1 MGFLKTLLTGKEETE
16 EEKKQNEAR
25 RNFDV
30 LKYDGLSALN
40 MGKVDYAE
48 KCFEKALEIADD
60 AEVRQSLARICLSRN
75 DFDGA
80 ISNLEALCNLEP
92 DSADHHVSLAG
103 VCIQAGKL
111 DMADSECRKALQL
124 SPNLAMPHYI
134 LAEKADKQENY
145 IEAIVQLTQAIA
157 LKADYYDAYLLRGQV
172 LCRMMQFSEAEKDVD
187 VLMLHGGEESEDV
200 IRLKACVCAHTG
212 RETEASELLEKAIS
226 LNPFEPEIYV
236 GLSNVY
242 LKLNDKDKAIKVLE
256 DGMEQIPDSPLL
268 YRARGAVRLENGDK
282 EGAMA
287 DVKKA
292 LELAPDEEKKLSGK
306 FSNIEEKFVE
316 AYNQLNPYQF
326 KIWI

>member
-16 EEKKQNEAR
+16 EEKKRNEEH

-30 LKYDGLSALN
+30 FKYDGLSALN

-48 KCFEKALEIADD
+48 KCFEKALEISDD
-60 AEVRQSLARICLSRN
+60 VEIRQSLARICLSRN

-80 ISNLEALCNLEP
+80 EANLEALCNLEP
-92 DSADHHVSLAG
+92 DTPGFHISLAE

-111 DMADSECRKALQL
+111 DKADSECRKALEL
-124 SPNLAMPHYI
+124 SPDLAMPHYI
-134 LAEKADKQENY
+134 LAEKADKQGNY
-145 IEAIVQLTQAIA
+145 LEAVVQLTQAIS
-157 LKADYYDAYLLRGQV
+157 LKSDYDEAYLLRGQV
-172 LCRMMQFSEAEKDVD
+172 LCRMMQFCEAEKDAD
-187 VLMLHGGEESEDV
+187 VLIRHGGDDSEEV
-200 IRLKACVCAHTG
+200 IRLKACICAHTG
-212 RETEASELLEKAIS
+212 REVEASELLEKAIS

-256 DGMEQIPDSPLL
+256 EGMEQIPESPLL
-268 YRARGAVRLENGDK
+268 YRARGAVRLDNGDK

>member
-1 MGFLKTLLTGKEETE
+1 MGFLKTLLTGKEESD
-16 EEKKQNEAR
+16 EEKKQNENR

-30 LKYDGLSALN
+30 FKYDGLSALN

-48 KCFEKALEIADD
+48 KCFEKALEITDD
-60 AEVRQSLARICLSRN
+60 AEIRQAIARICLSKN

-92 DSADHHVSLAG
+92 DTPGYHISLAD
-103 VCIQAGKL
+103 VCIQAGKF

-124 SPNLAMPHYI
+124 SPDLAMPHYL
-134 LAEKADKQENY
+134 LAEKANKQENY
-145 IEAIVQLTQAIA
+145 LEAVVQLTQAIS
-157 LKADYYDAYLLRGQV
+157 LKDDYFEAYLLRGQV
-172 LCRMMQFSEAEKDVD
+172 LCRMMQFGEAEKDAD
-187 VLMLHGGEESEDV
+187 VLMQHNGDESEEV
-200 IRLKACVCAHTG
+200 LRLKSCVCAHTG
-212 RETEASELLEKAIS
+212 RESEAAELLEKAIS

-236 GLSNVY
+236 GLSNIY
-242 LKLNDKDKAIKVLE
+242 LKLNDKDKALQTLE
-256 DGMEQIPDSPLL
+256 EGMEQNTDSPLL
-268 YRARGAVRLENGDK
+268 YRARGAVRLESGDK
-282 EGAMA
+282 KGAME

-292 LELAPDEEKKLSGK
+292 LELAPEEEKNLSGK

>member
-16 EEKKQNEAR
+16 EEKKRNEEH

-30 LKYDGLSALN
+30 FKYDGLSALN

-48 KCFEKALEIADD
+48 KCFEKALEISDD
-60 AEVRQSLARICLSRN
+60 VEIRQSLARICLSRN

-80 ISNLEALCNLEP
+80 EANLEALCNLEP
-92 DSADHHVSLAG
+92 DTPGFHISLAE

-111 DMADSECRKALQL
+111 DKADSECRKALEL
-124 SPNLAMPHYI
+124 SPDLAMPHYI
-134 LAEKADKQENY
+134 LAEKADKQGNY
-145 IEAIVQLTQAIA
+145 LEAVVQLTQAIS
-157 LKADYYDAYLLRGQV
+157 LKSDYDEAYLLRGQV
-172 LCRMMQFSEAEKDVD
+172 LCRMMQFGEAEKDAD
-187 VLMLHGGEESEDV
+187 VLIQHGGDDSEEV
-200 IRLKACVCAHTG
+200 IRLKACICAHTG
-212 RETEASELLEKAIS
+212 REVEASELLEKAIS

-256 DGMEQIPDSPLL
+256 EGMEQIPESPLL
-268 YRARGAVRLENGDK
+268 YRARGAVRLDNGDK